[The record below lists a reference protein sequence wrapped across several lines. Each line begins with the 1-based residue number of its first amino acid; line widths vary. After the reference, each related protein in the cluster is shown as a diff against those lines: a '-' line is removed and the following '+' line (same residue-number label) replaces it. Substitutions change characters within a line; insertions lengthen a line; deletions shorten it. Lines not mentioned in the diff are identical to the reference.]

1 MHQVKLKCPHSC
13 GNQSEIRSQA
23 RRYIEMV
30 TLNHP
35 YWKVM
40 NARGGGRGKINGKKL
55 KEKIKM
61 GK

>member
-1 MHQVKLKCPHSC
+1 
-13 GNQSEIRSQA
+13 
-23 RRYIEMV
+23 MV

-35 YWKVM
+35 HWKVM